1 MAIVGL
7 TFHARYGLSVELTRP
22 IDPQRPLLVC
32 ALAEEAGHLHAG
44 DLPVLITGVGKVQAA
59 VAVTWALSTA
69 RPSLLVN
76 LGTAGALRD
85 GLTGTH
91 VIHRVIQHDLNS
103 EAIFQV
109 TGQAV
114 GLPIDISGHAARY
127 SAQHVVLATG
137 DSFIDDTAVRTQLAE
152 HAHLVDMEGYAVA
165 AAATAM
171 NVPVVCVK
179 EVSDSAEEQAAT
191 TWSAALA
198 LCAERLGA
206 WVDHNLR

>member
-1 MAIVGL
+1 
-7 TFHARYGLSVELTRP
+7 VELTRP

-32 ALAEEAGHLHAG
+32 ALHAEAAHLHAG

-59 VAVTWALSTA
+59 LTVTRALSAA
-69 RPSLLVN
+69 RPALIVN

-85 GLTGTH
+85 GLAGTH

-103 EAIFQV
+103 AEILAL

-114 GLPIDISGHAARY
+114 GMPIDLSGHAAGY
-127 SAQHVVLATG
+127 GGEPVVLATG
-137 DSFIDDTAVRTQLAE
+137 DRFIDDAAARAQLAE

-179 EVSDSAEEQAAT
+179 EVSDSAGDEAAM

-198 LCAERLGA
+198 ACAERLGA
-206 WVDHNLR
+206 WVDTHLR

>member
-1 MAIVGL
+1 M
-7 TFHARYGLSVELTRP
+7 ELTRP

-44 DLPVLITGVGKVQAA
+44 DLPVLITGVGKIQAA
-59 VAVTWALSTA
+59 VAVTRALGTV
-69 RPSLLVN
+69 RPSLIVN

-85 GLTGTH
+85 GLSGTH

-103 EAIFQV
+103 QAILQL
-109 TGQAV
+109 TGQAA
-114 GLPIDISGHAARY
+114 GMPIDISAHAAGY
-127 SAQHVVLATG
+127 SAEHMVLATG
-137 DSFIDDTAVRTQLAE
+137 DRFIDDNATRSRLAE

-179 EVSDSAEEQAAT
+179 EVSDSAEEQAGS
-191 TWSAALA
+191 TWSATLA
-198 LCAERLGA
+198 SCAERLGA
-206 WVDHNLR
+206 WVDNNLR

>member
-1 MAIVGL
+1 M
-7 TFHARYGLSVELTRP
+7 ELTRP

-32 ALAEEAGHLHAG
+32 ALPAEAAHLHAG
-44 DLPVLITGVGKVQAA
+44 DLPVLITGLGKVQAA
-59 VAVTWALSTA
+59 LSVSRALSTA
-69 RPSLLVN
+69 RPSLVVN

-91 VIHRVIQHDLNS
+91 VIHTVIEHDLDS
-103 EAIFQV
+103 EAILKL
-109 TGQAV
+109 TGLAV

-127 SAQHVVLATG
+127 SAEPVVLATG
-137 DSFIDDTAVRTQLAE
+137 DRFVDDNATRSQLAE

-179 EVSDSAEEQAAT
+179 EVSDSAEEQAGT
-191 TWSAALA
+191 TWSATLA
-198 LCAERLGA
+198 SCAERLGA
-206 WVDHNLR
+206 WVDNHLR

>member
-1 MAIVGL
+1 M
-7 TFHARYGLSVELTRP
+7 ELTRP
-22 IDPQRPLLVC
+22 IDPRRPLLVC
-32 ALAEEAGHLHAG
+32 ALPEEAGHLHAG
-44 DLPVLITGVGKVQAA
+44 DLPILITGVGKVQAA
-59 VAVTWALSTA
+59 VAVTRALSSA

-76 LGTAGALRD
+76 LGTAGALCD
-85 GLTGTH
+85 GLSGTH

-103 EAIFQV
+103 EAILKL

-127 SAQHVVLATG
+127 SAEHVVLATG
-137 DSFIDDTAVRTQLAE
+137 DRFVDDNAVRSQLAE

-165 AAATAM
+165 AAAAAM

-198 LCAERLGA
+198 SCAERLGA
-206 WVDHNLR
+206 WVDHHLR